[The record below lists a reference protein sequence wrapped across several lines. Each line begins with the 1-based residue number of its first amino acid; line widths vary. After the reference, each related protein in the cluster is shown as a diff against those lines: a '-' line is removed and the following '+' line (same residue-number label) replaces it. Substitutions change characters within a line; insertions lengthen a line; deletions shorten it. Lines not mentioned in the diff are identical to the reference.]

1 LKPNPTQYREIVA
14 QAGYRIVYLLRKLHP
29 GTLILLSFLAT
40 VALGGLVLM
49 LPVATVEGRIDA
61 TDAFFTATSAVCVTG
76 LTVADTG
83 GTFTRFGQIVILILI
98 QLGGLGIMTVS
109 VTIFRFLGK
118 AVTYRQRTAMQD
130 VFAAT
135 PRKDIYQ
142 VLRSVFGFTILAEAA
157 GAILLFIHFLGMNHP
172 WDEAL
177 FSGLFHSVSAFC
189 NAGFGLYKANMMDF
203 QTSILLNLT
212 ICGLIVSGGIGF
224 PVVHD
229 IHLYF
234 STRRKKKANAR
245 LSVQT
250 RVVLITTAILIF
262 GGMVILYSV
271 ERTEAFSGKGLQ
283 HTLLTTLFQSVTCR
297 TAGFNTVDIGAL
309 SNVTLLFMIFFMFIG
324 ASPGSTGGGV
334 KTTTFALL
342 CMLAWTRL
350 RRRQWVNMFKRTVPT
365 ETVHKSVTLVFISL
379 ALVFIVFFL
388 MLATAPDTAAG
399 AEHSVFLAYIF
410 ETVSAFGTV
419 GLSMGITPTLSIAGK
434 WMIIFTMLVGRV
446 GVLTFAYVFTGAEPR
461 GGLERAEEN
470 IMIG

>member
-1 LKPNPTQYREIVA
+1 
-14 QAGYRIVYLLRKLHP
+14 
-29 GTLILLSFLAT
+29 
-40 VALGGLVLM
+40 M

-135 PRKDIYQ
+135 PRKDIYRYFVPFSDSPSSPRQ
-142 VLRSVFGFTILAEAA
+142 RAQSCSSSI
-157 GAILLFIHFLGMNHP
+157 FLGMNHP

-234 STRRKKKANAR
+234 FHASKKESKRPPFGTDTGRSDHYRDSHLWRNGYLVFRRAHGG
-245 LSVQT
+245 
-250 RVVLITTAILIF
+250 IL
-262 GGMVILYSV
+262 
-271 ERTEAFSGKGLQ
+271 GKGLQ

-309 SNVTLLFMIFFMFIG
+309 SNVTLLFMIF
-324 ASPGSTGGGV
+324 
-334 KTTTFALL
+334 L
-342 CMLAWTRL
+342 CSSE
-350 RRRQWVNMFKRTVPT
+350 RRPDRQ
-365 ETVHKSVTLVFISL
+365 E
-379 ALVFIVFFL
+379 
-388 MLATAPDTAAG
+388 
-399 AEHSVFLAYIF
+399 AE
-410 ETVSAFGTV
+410 
-419 GLSMGITPTLSIAGK
+419 
-434 WMIIFTMLVGRV
+434 
-446 GVLTFAYVFTGAEPR
+446 
-461 GGLERAEEN
+461 
-470 IMIG
+470 